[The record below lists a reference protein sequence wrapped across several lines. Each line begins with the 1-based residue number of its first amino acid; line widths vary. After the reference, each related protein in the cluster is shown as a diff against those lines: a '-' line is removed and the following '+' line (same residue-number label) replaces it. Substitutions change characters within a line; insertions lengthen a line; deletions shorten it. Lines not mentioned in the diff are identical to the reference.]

1 MAHTED
7 DFPKR
12 DQIET
17 RAYELYLARG
27 EDSSATENWLAAED
41 QLKQER
47 ASAPL
52 RAKATSAG
60 QRNPG

>member
-7 DFPKR
+7 DFPTR

-17 RAYELYLARG
+17 RAYELYLTRG
-27 EDSSATENWLAAED
+27 EGSSAIENWLAAEHE
-41 QLKQER
+41 LKQER

-60 QRNPG
+60 QRNPA

>member
-1 MAHTED
+1 MAHTEV
-7 DFPKR
+7 DFPTR

-27 EDSSATENWLAAED
+27 EDSSAIENWLAAED
-41 QLKQER
+41 ELKREH

-52 RAKATSAG
+52 RSKSASAG

>member
-1 MAHTED
+1 MSHAED
-7 DFPKR
+7 DFPTH
-12 DQIET
+12 DQIEN
-17 RAYELYLARG
+17 RAYELYRVRG
-27 EDSSATENWLAAED
+27 EDTSAIENWLAAED

-52 RAKATSAG
+52 LAKATSAG

>member
-1 MAHTED
+1 MSHTED
-7 DFPKR
+7 DFSTH

-27 EDSSATENWLAAED
+27 EDSSAVENWLAAEE
-41 QLKQER
+41 QLKEER
-47 ASAPL
+47 SSAPL

-60 QRNPG
+60 QRNLA